1 MTIFI
6 KKTKV
11 FPWSA
16 EICSA
21 RQNATFHNRMLHFSI
36 LILSFLWYS
45 FKDCILLFFD
55 KYFSFIE
62 TYTVRIRSTHEKLYM
77 SNVL

>member
-11 FPWSA
+11 FTWSA

-21 RQNATFHNRMLHFSI
+21 RQNATFHNRMLHQTVDKAPSCEGA
-36 LILSFLWYS
+36 FLVS
-45 FKDCILLFFD
+45 
-55 KYFSFIE
+55 
-62 TYTVRIRSTHEKLYM
+62 
-77 SNVL
+77 